1 MQKTIIVPKEQ
12 EEWLRILGKGMV
24 TIPKSWREELE
35 IKEGNM
41 IRAKK
46 EGNRIIIETIPK
58 DTPYRIY
65 SSAELKQ
72 FLKRDVLPSG
82 LKKKLAIKFRKNV

>member
-1 MQKTIIVPKEQ
+1 MQKTIIVSTEQ

-35 IKEGNM
+35 IKEGNI
-41 IRAKK
+41 IRARK
-46 EGNRIIIETIPK
+46 EGNKIIIEAVPK
-58 DTPYRIY
+58 DAPYRIY

-72 FLKRDVLPSG
+72 FLKEDVLPAD
-82 LKKKLAIKFRKNV
+82 LKKKLAIKFSKNV